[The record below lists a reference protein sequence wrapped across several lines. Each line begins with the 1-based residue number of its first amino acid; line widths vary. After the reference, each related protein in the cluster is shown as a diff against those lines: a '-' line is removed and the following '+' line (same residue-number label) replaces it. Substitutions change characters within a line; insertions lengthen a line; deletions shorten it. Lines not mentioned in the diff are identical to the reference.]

1 MMLAVAS
8 PKSAA
13 AVRAAS
19 TPLPPTPMSPP
30 ADHVDL
36 MTAAAASAKAR
47 RQHHHAAASST
58 HHAAACVPTSPRS
71 RATPNLAPA
80 TSPALAT
87 ATPVVEIGSV
97 VQSKWRVLGKLGQGA
112 FGQTLEAED
121 LATGD
126 RVAIKFEMGTAAKP
140 VLKLEVS
147 ILRRMHTCL
156 YASHL
161 YGHGMLPALDDGAA
175 PQMYMIMSL
184 HGANLSDLRKRQPDH
199 RFSLSTTAL
208 LGRQMI
214 AALRELH
221 VAGYLH
227 RDVKPSN
234 FVMGLDRTVPDVRG
248 VKRARCY
255 VIDFGLARRYLTADG
270 NVRDARATAGFRGTA
285 RYASLA
291 AHESRELARRD
302 DLWSVLYLLVE
313 ALTGSLPWRREKDR
327 EAVYAIKKVA
337 SGPALVADLPVPMQ
351 QFHAHL
357 VQLQYA
363 DEPDY
368 EYLMA
373 LMDQCIV
380 LSGEGFNVPYDWER
394 PAHLPKPHAF
404 AAAHA
409 VPAIPA
415 TMPMPATAAPT
426 IARRPVAADAAVAES
441 VGIALAQVAVA
452 AAATAAP
459 ARPTIEPFPGTYS
472 TPAATPV
479 LDRTVVAAHSPRSVL
494 GTFAGALSA
503 SASPIPTAGDAT
515 VRHRFSLRSK
525 SPARHALGSTTVV
538 ALGNGVKGATGDA
551 KKSASVLARLHRNVK
566 DWHARLVK
574 PSDHAAAPK
583 APVDAPPRLRPAKF
597 RRFRRASTSA
607 AEDAHVVEDVV
618 AAHENELAAPE
629 TATTSTTVP
638 SLARR
643 LFAMHV
649 HDQA

>member
-1 MMLAVAS
+1 MLAVVS
-8 PKSAA
+8 SKSAA
-13 AVRAAS
+13 AARAAS
-19 TPLPPTPMSPP
+19 SPLPPTPMSPATAVDP
-30 ADHVDL
+30 VDL
-36 MTAAAASAKAR
+36 LTAAAASAKAR
-47 RQHHHAAASST
+47 RFAVASST

-71 RATPNLAPA
+71 RTTPAMAPA
-80 TSPALAT
+80 TSPAQS
-87 ATPVVEIGSV
+87 VVEIGAV
-97 VQSKWRVLGKLGQGA
+97 IQGKWRVLGKLGQGA

-121 LATGD
+121 LATGH
-126 RVAIKFEMGTAAKP
+126 RVGIKFEMGTAVKP

-147 ILRRMHTCL
+147 ILRRMHGCL

-161 YGHGMLPALDDGAA
+161 YGHGVLPVPVESAAPTDTA
-175 PQMYMIMSL
+175 PQMFMVMSL

-214 AALRELH
+214 ASLRELH
-221 VAGYLH
+221 HAGYLH

-234 FVMGLDRTVPDVRG
+234 FVMGLDRHVPDARG
-248 VKRARCY
+248 FRRARCY

-270 NVRDARATAGFRGTA
+270 HVRDARATAGFRGTA

-327 EAVYAIKKVA
+327 DAVYAIKKVA
-337 SGPALVADLPVPMQ
+337 SGPGLVADLPVPLR

-373 LMDQCIV
+373 LMDQCLI
-380 LSGEGFNVPYDWER
+380 LAGEGPAVPYDWER
-394 PAHLPKPHAF
+394 PAHIPKP
-404 AAAHA
+404 
-409 VPAIPA
+409 P
-415 TMPMPATAAPT
+415 MPMCHPAPVAVAAPT
-426 IARRPVAADAAVAES
+426 LARPAAES
-441 VGIALAQVAVA
+441 VGIALAQAAVA
-452 AAATAAP
+452 ATP
-459 ARPTIEPFPGTYS
+459 ACEPFPGTTQHQQPS

-494 GTFAGALSA
+494 GTFVGGGLSA
-503 SASPIPTAGDAT
+503 SAAAAAGPDTNAT
-515 VRHRFSLRSK
+515 VRRRFSLRSK
-525 SPARHALGSTTVV
+525 SPARQHALGSTTVV
-538 ALGNGVKGATGDA
+538 AHGKNAEAGH
-551 KKSASVLARLHRNVK
+551 KKSASVLARLQRNVK

-574 PSDHAAAPK
+574 PSEGPK
-583 APVDAPPRLRPAKF
+583 APAVAPPRLRPAKF
-597 RRFRRASTSA
+597 RRFRRASASA
-607 AEDAHVVEDVV
+607 VSDPHVLDA
-618 AAHENELAAPE
+618 ENELAACAE

-643 LFAMHV
+643 LFVMHV

>member
-1 MMLAVAS
+1 MLAVAS

-19 TPLPPTPMSPP
+19 TPLPPTPVSPP

-36 MTAAAASAKAR
+36 MTAAAMSAKAR
-47 RQHHHAAASST
+47 RQQHPHA
-58 HHAAACVPTSPRS
+58 AAACVPTSPRS

-97 VQSKWRVLGKLGQGA
+97 VQGKWRVLGKLGQGA

-121 LATGD
+121 LAAGD

-147 ILRRMHTCL
+147 ILRRMHACL
-156 YASHL
+156 YVSHL
-161 YGHGMLPALDDGAA
+161 YGHGMLPAHDDGAA
-175 PQMYMIMSL
+175 PQMYMVMSL
-184 HGANLSDLRKRQPDH
+184 HGANLSDLRKRQHDH

-221 VAGYLH
+221 AAGYLH

-234 FVMGLDRTVPDVRG
+234 FVMGLDRNVPDVRG

-270 NVRDARATAGFRGTA
+270 NVREARATAGFRGTA

-337 SGPALVADLPVPMQ
+337 SGPALVADLPVPMR

-357 VQLQYA
+357 AQLQYA

-394 PAHLPKPHAF
+394 PAHIPKPQAV

-415 TMPMPATAAPT
+415 TMSMPTAAIPT
-426 IARRPVAADAAVAES
+426 VPRRPVPADAAVAES
-441 VGIALAQVAVA
+441 VGIALAQAAVA
-452 AAATAAP
+452 AAATTAP
-459 ARPTIEPFPGTYS
+459 TRPTIEPFPGTYS
-472 TPAATPV
+472 TPTATPV

-515 VRHRFSLRSK
+515 VRRRFSLRSK

-538 ALGNGVKGATGDA
+538 ALGNGGNGGKGATGDA
-551 KKSASVLARLHRNVK
+551 KKSASVLARLHRNAK

-574 PSDHAAAPK
+574 PSDHAAPK
-583 APVDAPPRLRPAKF
+583 APADAPPRLRPAKF
-597 RRFRRASTSA
+597 RRFRRASASA
-607 AEDAHVVEDVV
+607 AEDSHVVAEDVV
-618 AAHENELAAPE
+618 LHENELAAPE

>member
-1 MMLAVAS
+1 MLAVAS
-8 PKSAA
+8 SKSAA
-13 AVRAAS
+13 PTRAAS
-19 TPLPPTPMSPP
+19 MPLPPTPMSPATAVDP
-30 ADHVDL
+30 VDL
-36 MTAAAASAKAR
+36 LTAAAASAKAR
-47 RQHHHAAASST
+47 RNAAASST

-71 RATPNLAPA
+71 RATPVMAPA
-80 TSPALAT
+80 TSPALAP
-87 ATPVVEIGSV
+87 AQSVVEIGAV
-97 VQSKWRVLGKLGQGA
+97 IQGKWRVLAKLGQGA

-121 LATGD
+121 LATGH
-126 RVAIKFEMGTAAKP
+126 RVAIKFEMGTAVKP

-147 ILRRMHTCL
+147 ILRRMHGCL
-156 YASHL
+156 YVSHL
-161 YGHGMLPALDDGAA
+161 YGHGVLPAPESAAADAA
-175 PQMYMIMSL
+175 PQMFMVMSL

-214 AALRELH
+214 ASLRELH
-221 VAGYLH
+221 HAGYLH

-234 FVMGLDRTVPDVRG
+234 FVMGLDRHVPDARG
-248 VKRARCY
+248 FRRARCY

-270 NVRDARATAGFRGTA
+270 HVRDARATAGFRGTA

-327 EAVYAIKKVA
+327 DAVYAIKKVA
-337 SGPALVADLPVPMQ
+337 SGPGLVADLPVPLR

-373 LMDQCIV
+373 LMDQCLV
-380 LSGEGFNVPYDWER
+380 LAGEGPAVPYDWER
-394 PAHLPKPHAF
+394 PAHIPKPPMPMCGP
-404 AAAHA
+404 
-409 VPAIPA
+409 V
-415 TMPMPATAAPT
+415 TVPMPAPT
-426 IARRPVAADAAVAES
+426 LARPAES
-441 VGIALAQVAVA
+441 VGIALAQAAVA
-452 AAATAAP
+452 ATP
-459 ARPTIEPFPGTYS
+459 ARVEAFPCTVPQQSS

-494 GTFAGALSA
+494 GTFVGGGLSA
-503 SASPIPTAGDAT
+503 SAAAAAGPDTNAT
-515 VRHRFSLRSK
+515 VRRFSLRSK
-525 SPARHALGSTTVV
+525 SPARQHALGSTTVV
-538 ALGNGVKGATGDA
+538 THGKNAEAGHG
-551 KKSASVLARLHRNVK
+551 KKSASVLARLQRNVK

-574 PSDHAAAPK
+574 PSEGPK
-583 APVDAPPRLRPAKF
+583 APVTAPPRLRPAKF
-597 RRFRRASTSA
+597 RRFRRASASA
-607 AEDAHVVEDVV
+607 VSDPHVLDAAM
-618 AAHENELAAPE
+618 AAAAENELAAAE

-649 HDQA
+649 HEQA

>member
-1 MMLAVAS
+1 MLAVAS

-47 RQHHHAAASST
+47 RQQHHHAAAASST

-87 ATPVVEIGSV
+87 VTPVVEIGSI
-97 VQSKWRVLGKLGQGA
+97 VQGKWRVLGKLGQGA

-147 ILRRMHTCL
+147 ILRRMHACL

-161 YGHGMLPALDDGAA
+161 YGHGMLPAATDDGSA
-175 PQMYMIMSL
+175 PQMYMVMSL

-221 VAGYLH
+221 AAGYLH

-234 FVMGLDRTVPDVRG
+234 FVMGLDRNVPDVRG

-270 NVRDARATAGFRGTA
+270 SVRDARATAGFRGTA

-313 ALTGSLPWRREKDR
+313 ALMGSLPWRREKDR

-337 SGPALVADLPVPMQ
+337 SGPALVADLPVPMR

-394 PAHLPKPHAF
+394 PAHLPKPHAIV
-404 AAAHA
+404 AAHA

-415 TMPMPATAAPT
+415 TMPVPAATAMPT
-426 IARRPVAADAAVAES
+426 VPRRPVAADAAIAES
-441 VGIALAQVAVA
+441 VGIALAQAAVA
-452 AAATAAP
+452 ATATTAP
-459 ARPTIEPFPGTYS
+459 ARPTIEPFPVTYS

-479 LDRTVVAAHSPRSVL
+479 LDRTVVAAHSPCSVL
-494 GTFAGALSA
+494 GTFAGAHSA

-515 VRHRFSLRSK
+515 VRRRFSLRSK

-538 ALGNGVKGATGDA
+538 ALGNGGKGATGDA

-574 PSDHAAAPK
+574 PSELPK
-583 APVDAPPRLRPAKF
+583 APVAAPPRLRPAKF
-597 RRFRRASTSA
+597 RRFRRASASA
-607 AEDAHVVEDVV
+607 AEDVHVVENTVV
-618 AAHENELAAPE
+618 HENELAAPE